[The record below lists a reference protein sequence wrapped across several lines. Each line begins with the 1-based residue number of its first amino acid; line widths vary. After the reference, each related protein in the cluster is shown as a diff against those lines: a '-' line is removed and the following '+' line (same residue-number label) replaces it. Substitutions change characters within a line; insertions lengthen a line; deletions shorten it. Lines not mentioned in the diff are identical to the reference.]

1 MVQPGSTIARSDGLV
16 EAQFDELRVVLNED
30 LAYLGLDE
38 VGQRVWDLLE
48 APRTLESVVDVL
60 VDEYDVSEADC
71 TRDVTRYVEALV
83 EHKLVRV
90 S

>member
-1 MVQPGSTIARSDGLV
+1 MVQPRSAIARSDGVV

-30 LAYLGLDE
+30 LAYLGLNE
-38 VGQRVWDLLE
+38 VGQRIWDLL
-48 APRTLESVVDVL
+48 ASPRTLESLVAVL

-71 TRDVTRYVEALV
+71 TRDVSRYVDALAD
-83 EHKLVRV
+83 HKLVRV